1 MFKLEKKSQE
11 GVEFLIIWNTDSS
24 LRATLCLSRGG
35 SLEELVFSNTTVITN
50 LSPLSPEKTYPSS
63 ILFPFANRIKDG
75 KYNFANKD
83 YIFECN
89 EAAANNALH
98 GLVYNKTFKCTA
110 YKLSSDSARV
120 QLSYE
125 SEKSIDSF
133 PFRYRID
140 LHYKFTKDLLA
151 LEMTVINTGLKEF
164 PFTLGWHPYFKSADL
179 KKSALN
185 FSCSKK
191 LTTDNRNIT
200 TAVVDCDLNMPFY
213 LKNVTLDDAY
223 ILKSKTIE
231 FLTPEY
237 DLTLNSSQDQNYL
250 QLYTPEGL
258 NAIAIEPMTG
268 VSDSFNNKIGLKL
281 LPPKKSFKICWT
293 LNIRLKKH

>member
-11 GVEFLIIWNTDSS
+11 GVEFLIIWNTDTSS
-24 LRATLCLSRGG
+24 SATICLSRGG

-75 KYNFANKD
+75 KYNFANKN
-83 YIFECN
+83 YTLECN
-89 EAAANNALH
+89 EAAAKNAIH
-98 GLVYNKTFKCTA
+98 GLVYNKTFKCKA
-110 YKLSSDSARV
+110 YKLSSDSASV
-120 QLSYE
+120 QLSYKP
-125 SEKSIDSF
+125 EKSIESF
-133 PFRYRID
+133 PFSYRID
-140 LHYKFTKDLLA
+140 LHYKFTNDLLA
-151 LEMTVINTGLKEF
+151 LEMTVSNTGLEEF

-179 KKSALN
+179 KKSALM
-185 FSCSKK
+185 FSCDKK
-191 LTTDNRNIT
+191 LTADNKNIT

-237 DLTLNSSQDQNYL
+237 DLRISSSENQNYL

-258 NAIAIEPMTG
+258 DAIAIEPMTG
-268 VSDSFNNKIGLKL
+268 VSNSFNNKIGLKVL
-281 LPPKKSFKICWT
+281 APKKSFKICWF
-293 LNIRLKKH
+293 LNISLRNN

>member
-24 LRATLCLSRGG
+24 QKATICLSRGG
-35 SLEELVFSNTTVITN
+35 SLEELVYNNTTIITD
-50 LSPLSPEKTYPSS
+50 LSPLSPQETYPSS
-63 ILFPFANRIKDG
+63 ILFPFANRIKNG

-98 GLVYNKTFKCTA
+98 GLVYNKTFKCKA
-110 YKLSSDSARV
+110 YKLSSDSAKV

-125 SEKSIDSF
+125 SEKSIGCF

-140 LHYKFTKDLLA
+140 LHYKFTKNLLA
-151 LEMTVINTGLKEF
+151 LKMTVFNKGLEQF
-164 PFTLGWHPYFKSADL
+164 PYTLGWHPYFKSADL
-179 KKSALN
+179 KKSSLN
-185 FSCSKK
+185 FSCNKK
-191 LTTDNRNIT
+191 LATDDRNIT
-200 TAVVDCDLNMPFY
+200 TEVVDCNLNMPFY
-213 LKNVTLDDAY
+213 LKDVILDDAY

-237 DLTLNSSQDQNYL
+237 DLKLSSSEDQNYL
-250 QLYTPEGL
+250 QLYTPEGFD
-258 NAIAIEPMTG
+258 AIAIEPMTG
-268 VSDSFNNKIGLKL
+268 VSNSFNNKIGLKSL
-281 LPPKKSFKICWT
+281 DPKKSYEICWK
-293 LNIRLKKH
+293 LEIHLKR